1 MVVGYVGFP
10 RSGKTYRAT
19 TALLE
24 TIKQGRR
31 AFANYDVKG
40 AHRFTELQDILLIED
55 ADINIDEINLICPS
69 RYFQKLP
76 PSVASYWAQS
86 GKAGNTIRWTAQDLA
101 RVDTIV
107 REITEY
113 IWVCKKV
120 FFTWHQACCY
130 TSSQLQRVEAGQEVE
145 PLEVSNFLI
154 NKRIYGQYNT
164 FQRID
169 PAKLLRELEK
179 ADFRP
184 NPDPYSLPVT
194 ASIAEM
200 SRAEKDRLQR
210 LRGFYF
216 QPRKESAP
224 AAGAGSGK

>member
-10 RSGKTYRAT
+10 RSGKTYQAT
-19 TALLE
+19 AALLE
-24 TIKQGRR
+24 QIKQGRR

-86 GKAGNTIRWTAQDLA
+86 GKGGLTMRWTAQDLA

-120 FFTWHQACCY
+120 FYKWHQAICY
-130 TSSQLQRVEAGQEVE
+130 TPGQLQRVEAGQEVE
-145 PLEVSNFLI
+145 PLEVNNFWI
-154 NKRIYGQYNT
+154 SPKIHEQYNT
-164 FQRID
+164 FQRIN
-169 PAKLLRELEK
+169 PAKLLKELEK
-179 ADFRP
+179 ADFIP
-184 NPDPYSLPVT
+184 NANPNALPIIT
-194 ASIAEM
+194 DIAEM
-200 SRAEKDRLQR
+200 TQAEKDRLNR

-216 QPRKESAP
+216 PPRKEP
-224 AAGAGSGK
+224 AGAVTESGK